1 MTLTRTIAAILIL
14 TVATLSAQHS
24 KPTTHRLEAAPETV
38 AYGYYWSEAKPVL
51 RINSGDIIDVDTLLT
66 NSPQGLARAG
76 VPDDQIQASLK
87 AVTAAFPQGNPNR
100 GPGGHILTGPV
111 YVEGAEPGDALEVKI
126 LSIDLPIDYGYN
138 GCSGFVPE
146 NCDRSTPSRILQLDR
161 KKMTAEFA
169 PGIVIPLKPFYGS
182 MGVAPAA
189 ALGRVSSNPP
199 GKHAG
204 NMDNKELIAGSTL
217 FIPVFAPGALFE
229 IGDGHAAQ
237 GDGEVDQTAIETSLR
252 GRLQLT
258 VRRGMALNFPRAETA
273 TDYISM
279 AFDPDLT
286 KATTMAIQEM
296 VDFIAAR
303 WKMNKHQAYQLISV
317 AGNVAVT
324 QLVDKP
330 NHGVHVRLP
339 KSIFSGSATAV
350 GGGAEQDVRAMEK
363 LWNESRVRADVAALG
378 ALLDDSWTVTHG
390 DGTINTKAEYLADLK
405 SGARKF
411 FADVKQD
418 DFTVRV
424 YGDTAVAAGLSDS
437 KVEYKGKPSGG
448 ALRFTRVYMRRD
460 GRWVMITSH
469 ATRR

>member
-1 MTLTRTIAAILIL
+1 MT
-14 TVATLSAQHS
+14 S
-24 KPTTHRLEAAPETV
+24 
-38 AYGYYWSEAKPVL
+38 
-51 RINSGDIIDVDTLLT
+51 
-66 NSPQGLARAG
+66 
-76 VPDDQIQASLK
+76 
-87 AVTAAFPQGNPNR
+87 
-100 GPGGHILTGPV
+100 
-111 YVEGAEPGDALEVKI
+111 
-126 LSIDLPIDYGYN
+126 
-138 GCSGFVPE
+138 
-146 NCDRSTPSRILQLDR
+146 
-161 KKMTAEFA
+161 EFA
-169 PGIVIPLKPFYGS
+169 PGIVIPLKPFFGS
-182 MGVAPAA
+182 MGVAPAPE
-189 ALGRVSSNPP
+189 LGRVSSNPP
-199 GKHAG
+199 GRHAG
-204 NMDNKELIAGSTL
+204 NMDNKELVAGSTL
-217 FIPVFAPGALFE
+217 YIPVFAPGALFE

-258 VRRGMALNFPRAETA
+258 VRKGMALNFPRAETA

-339 KSIFSGSATAV
+339 KSIFSGSATA
-350 GGGAEQDVRAMEK
+350 GGGAEQEIRAMEK

-378 ALLDDSWTVTHG
+378 ALLDDGWTVTHG

-448 ALRFTRVYMRRD
+448 ALRFTRVYMKRD